1 MHTQLVKY
9 ILITFFIL
17 SVLERTGI
25 AVASILISSSENLD
39 KIEYIFDQTE
49 DADNEAEDFKKA
61 SAKEFIGTEVLGC
74 IARSY
79 TYLKT
84 FIYPCNNPSYY
95 SRFSPSVPTP
105 PPDFKS

>member
-1 MHTQLVKY
+1 MQTLLVKY
-9 ILITFFIL
+9 ILIPFLIL

-25 AVASILISSSENLD
+25 AFASILISSSEGLD

-49 DADNEAEDFKKA
+49 DADNKAEDFKKA
-61 SAKEFIGTEVLGC
+61 SAKEFIGTELLSCVAGG
-74 IARSY
+74 Y

-105 PPDFKS
+105 PPDFEG